1 MASLLERIEW
11 ILHIYQLETT
21 DPVQG
26 GPNGIDN
33 RQAIQLACRTQYL
46 KQQIEILVREIAV
59 LASTTTVGRVKLNSA
74 VDSESETDAATPLA
88 VKIAYDLASVALRT
102 AGDVYSIANNAND
115 LVNAI
120 ADRFQSHEFESRMLS
135 HDKNS
140 HLVVRDDGVVG
151 LYSRLKNDFSWLIN
165 QDGWISGFI
174 DSSRVGGLDQFV
186 RDRATPVGVPM
197 PWPQGQSPDGY
208 FECNGSAFNREQY
221 PRLAAAYPSGILP
234 DLRGVFVRGVDNGR
248 GLDPD
253 RVILSFQEDAIRN
266 ITGTFGFESAVG
278 GKTGSPQISGAF
290 YALPDAD
297 RKHLSS
303 GTTGE
308 NSTVV
313 LDALRVVPV
322 AHENR
327 PRNVAFIYIVKA
339 E

>member
-46 KQQIEILVREIAV
+46 KQQIEILIREMAI

-253 RVILSFQEDAIRN
+253 RAVLSYQDDAIRN
-266 ITGTFGFESAVG
+266 IYGELSPISETFGAAHVA
-278 GKTGSPQISGAF
+278 TGAF
-290 YALPDAD
+290 EYFEKHSDHTPTSIDRGLAGGVTFDAS
-297 RKHLSS
+297 RI
-303 GTTGE
+303 
-308 NSTVV
+308 
-313 LDALRVVPV
+313 VPT
-322 AHENR
+322 ADENR
-327 PRNVAFIYIVKA
+327 PRNVAFMYIVKA

>member
-253 RVILSFQEDAIRN
+253 RAVLSYQDDAIRN
-266 ITGTFGFESAVG
+266 IYGELSPISETFGAAHVA
-278 GKTGSPQISGAF
+278 TGAF
-290 YALPDAD
+290 EYFEKHSNHTPTNIDRGLAGGVTFDAS
-297 RKHLSS
+297 RI
-303 GTTGE
+303 
-308 NSTVV
+308 
-313 LDALRVVPV
+313 VPT
-322 AHENR
+322 ANENR
-327 PRNVAFIYIVKA
+327 PRNVAFMYIVKA

>member
-11 ILHIYQLETT
+11 ILHIYQLEET

-26 GPNGIDN
+26 GANGIDN

-102 AGDVYSIANNAND
+102 ADDVYSIANNAND
-115 LVNAI
+115 RVNAI
-120 ADRFQSHEFESRMLS
+120 ADRFQSHEFESRMYS

-140 HLVVRDDGVVG
+140 YLVVRDDGVVG

-253 RVILSFQEDAIRN
+253 RAVLSYQDDAIRN
-266 ITGTFGFESAVG
+266 IYGELSPISETFGAAHVA
-278 GKTGSPQISGAF
+278 TGAF
-290 YALPDAD
+290 EYFEKHSNNTPTNIDRGLAGGVTFDAS
-297 RKHLSS
+297 RI
-303 GTTGE
+303 
-308 NSTVV
+308 
-313 LDALRVVPV
+313 VPT
-322 AHENR
+322 ANENR
-327 PRNVAFIYIVKA
+327 PRNVAFMYIVKA